1 MRFFMSLSC
10 LVLFAGI
17 ASAYDFTSA
26 DQLFAGRDKTI
37 EGRKK
42 IELALDAYRQSLAN
56 VSGKDLI
63 YAVAQISRLYVYKGD
78 MTYPEDERRT
88 RMKIFDT
95 CLDTLDDHLKPS
107 VFGRATP
114 QYYYYKLYCLA
125 LWGKSAGP
133 LRVLLRAPVLKK
145 TISEGLKL
153 DTRYEGGGMLRM
165 TAAVYLNEKAR
176 PLGLYRPQRA
186 MELIKQAIASE
197 ATDDP
202 AYPIPLA
209 GTDIAENY
217 YHYAE
222 ALLKSDRG
230 AEAIELLEQ
239 TISEYEELIELDALP
254 AGREPEAIYY
264 LGKLRRRLT
273 GYRQEVANT
282 R

>member
-1 MRFFMSLSC
+1 MRHFVWLPC
-10 LVLFAGI
+10 LLLFASV
-17 ASAYDFTSA
+17 ASAYDFSRA

-37 EGRKK
+37 EGRAL
-42 IELALDAYRQSLAN
+42 IADALDAYKQSLAT
-56 VSGKDLI
+56 VSGKELV
-63 YAVAQISRLYVYKGD
+63 YAVAQISRLYIYKGD
-78 MTYPEDERRT
+78 MTYSEDDRKT

-95 CLDTLDDHLKPS
+95 CLDTLDEYLKPS
-107 VFGRATP
+107 VYGSATP

-186 MELIKQAIASE
+186 LELIQQAIASE
-197 ATDDP
+197 AIDDP
-202 AYPIPLA
+202 AYPTPLG

-217 YHYAE
+217 YHHAE
-222 ALLKSDRG
+222 ALLKNDRG

-239 TISEYEELIELDALP
+239 TISEYEELIELEALP

-264 LGKLRRRLT
+264 LGKLRRRLI
-273 GYRQEVANT
+273 GYRQEVADTN
-282 R
+282 